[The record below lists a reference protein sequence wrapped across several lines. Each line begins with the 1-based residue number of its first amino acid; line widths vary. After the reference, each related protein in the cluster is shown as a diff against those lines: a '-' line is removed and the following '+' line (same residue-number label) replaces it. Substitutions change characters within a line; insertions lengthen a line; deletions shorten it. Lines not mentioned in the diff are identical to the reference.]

1 MNGSGVAYSVAALL
15 RRELP
20 FVLGWRNML
29 ILGTGLGLMS
39 VAVTLFLEPFGTA
52 DYQAPLR
59 TLRLS
64 GYALCSIIPVAVF
77 HAIDRAVYRR
87 QGRHWRLY
95 NELISR
101 PLLLITIF
109 TASWLYNIG
118 VINGIAPS
126 WSGWFD
132 HMVFISL
139 PYSAVLLP
147 PAVLAGA
154 LLALRFPESPP
165 DSSRRLAIRGR
176 NRDEALEL
184 RFDELV
190 FAEAQQNYVQLHY
203 LRGDRT
209 DSRLLRVTLT
219 ELQRQLPGSVRI
231 HRSYLVNPDHIEQI
245 EGNAR
250 KREIVLGKPG
260 HRLPVSP
267 GFDLSTLGRV

>member
-1 MNGSGVAYSVAALL
+1 MTGVTQSVAALL

-20 FVLGWRNML
+20 FTLGWRNMM
-29 ILGTGLGLMS
+29 ILGAGLGLMS

-52 DYQAPLR
+52 NYQAPLR

-64 GYALCSIIPVAVF
+64 GYALCFMIPVAAF

-109 TASWLYNIG
+109 TSTWLYNIG

-147 PAVLAGA
+147 LGALAGV
-154 LLALRFPESPP
+154 LLATRFPEAPP
-165 DSSRRLAIRGR
+165 GAGRRLRIRGR
-176 NRDEALEL
+176 NRDDALEL

-203 LRGDRT
+203 LCGGRP
-209 DSRLLRVTLT
+209 DSRLFRITLA
-219 ELQRQLPGSVRI
+219 ELQRQVPGLIRI
-231 HRSYLVNPDHIEQI
+231 HRSYLVNPDHVEQV

-250 KREIVLGKPG
+250 KREIVLGKLG
-260 HRLPVSP
+260 RRLPVSSD
-267 GFDLSTLGRV
+267 FDLSALGQN